1 MRAKYLLTNVK
12 IENDYKH
19 GYYFQTDEQRRSTI
33 IGTSSFSSEEINFD
47 KGRMLAANCVVN
59 TYNNENYMVIDYDGE
74 LLYYFVNNATYLSV
88 NQWQLNLELDVIT
101 QYLTGMTS
109 ADASVCLIN
118 RAHCNRFVK
127 SGDKVKFDVSSKSP
141 IIKSEENFKLFPKDR
156 KKVKIKYSNSDAIN
170 KWLQDNIV
178 CWCYLYVDAS
188 YEFNW
193 EKVMIGDFN
202 GYVRSA
208 QKVSKS
214 KFYVDGSTLEEEYG
228 VLAFPIY
235 KTNYKIYFY
244 DDVGTGVIPNIQN
257 PRGFVGYLENDFNFM
272 NNRDSENIPYVYNIK
287 YSNVAPIDFSL
298 SFFTQHASIVD
309 GNLRIT
315 YAINRSNNSS
325 VEPYYFGGWKLDGY
339 FDIRSVHYGDYD
351 VGQFDETIIDNAP
364 AIIMHGN
371 LITCVDHHK
380 LELEEFQLPY
390 SFEFTKEEIKDNA
403 QHKFE
408 PKLLLDT
415 MKYVLRDCTNGE
427 YVYNPL
433 WLNSN
438 VVKPLYDEMLNITN
452 TNMYYRLK
460 ASGLYVDQTDK
471 NWEGVCN
478 TYDISR
484 QIINDAYAEFIANN
498 KNFLLGRFIELAPS
512 ALFSL
517 LQGNLKGFMT
527 PALQGLATPLEIENI
542 MNRPNS
548 LRNASLTSEL
558 ILKVNSGINLYV
570 DIEEAREFDVA
581 RYYRFLYRYGYKLD
595 IIANPFDYL
604 NTRKYFNYIQ
614 CELEHINIPNNEA
627 VVEKI
632 KNIFRNGI
640 TLWNNHYRIYT
651 YGRENYELWLD
662 NEEEVTDNENP

>member
-101 QYLTGMTS
+101 QYLTGMTK

-170 KWLQDNIV
+170 KWLQDNII
-178 CWCYLYVDAS
+178 CWCYLFVDANYKYKWES
-188 YEFNW
+188 VMYDSFNQ
-193 EKVMIGDFN
+193 
-202 GYVRSA
+202 GYVYHEE
-208 QKVSKS
+208 KVSKS
-214 KFYVDGSTLEEEYG
+214 RFYVDGSRLEEEYG

-235 KTNYKIYFY
+235 KSNKKIYFY
-244 DDVGTGVIPNIQN
+244 YREPEGSN
-257 PRGFVGYLENDFNFM
+257 PRNAFVGYIENDNNFM
-272 NNRDSENIPYVYNIK
+272 NYRDGENIPHVYNIK
-287 YSNVAPIDFSL
+287 YSFIPPIDFSL
-298 SFFTQHASIVD
+298 SFFNSHVSFVD
-309 GNLRIT
+309 GDMRIT
-315 YAINRSNNSS
+315 HEITQSPGEVR
-325 VEPYYFGGWKLDGY
+325 YYQGWKLDGH
-339 FDIRSVHYGDYD
+339 FDIRGVNPNSNDGPQDLEYK
-351 VGQFDETIIDNAP
+351 IIDNVQT
-364 AIIMHGN
+364 IVMHGN

-380 LELEEFQLPY
+380 IELEELELPY
-390 SFEFTKEEIKDNA
+390 TFEFTKEEIKDNA

-415 MKYVLRDCTNGE
+415 IKCVLRDCTNGE
-427 YVYNPL
+427 FVYNPL

-438 VVKPLYDEMLNITN
+438 VLKPLYDEMLNITN

-484 QIINDAYAEFIANN
+484 QIVNDAYAEFIANN

-662 NEEEVTDNENP
+662 NEEEVTDDENH